1 MRVRHRGQSGNV
13 RASALAACL
22 ATGPRAVISHV
33 SAGAMWGWRT
43 ERAPLHV
50 TVTGQITTRPSGVIV
65 HRTKSLPRA
74 DAGKLRRVPVT
85 SPTRT
90 LLDLAASLPEDEFHE
105 ILQRAVAEGCV
116 HPARLRQWTGGR
128 RRSPGAT
135 AIRAFLPSS
144 SQRTSHLPT
153 PLERAVADVLRDVG
167 SAFEREHPVV
177 VGGQVFYL
185 DFAFPHLRVGVE
197 ADGRR
202 WHSDA
207 QSFEHDRQRDNALT
221 AAGWRILRV
230 TERQVRTDPAGIRDR
245 VRELVVRG

>member
-1 MRVRHRGQSGNV
+1 M
-13 RASALAACL
+13 
-22 ATGPRAVISHV
+22 
-33 SAGAMWGWRT
+33 
-43 ERAPLHV
+43 
-50 TVTGQITTRPSGVIV
+50 
-65 HRTKSLPRA
+65 
-74 DAGKLRRVPVT
+74 
-85 SPTRT
+85 
-90 LLDLAASLPEDEFHE
+90 
-105 ILQRAVAEGCV
+105 
-116 HPARLRQWTGGR
+116 
-128 RRSPGAT
+128 
-135 AIRAFLPSS
+135 
-144 SQRTSHLPT
+144 
-153 PLERAVADVLRDVG
+153 
-167 SAFEREHPVV
+167 V